1 MADVCRCI
9 HISLALLLCSLSL
22 SPGEVLAHRL
32 TPAVATVTFEP
43 GGEVNITVAAN
54 FEALMA
60 GVSPSHKDT
69 EESPQAATYSSLR
82 ALPSA
87 DFSAQLTRYIPQ
99 YIEGLH
105 AAFDGVRAPLR
116 LVSADVKSVDD
127 SRKTR
132 TSTVHF
138 RATAPSNAQQ
148 FTWAYAERF
157 GTSVLRI
164 HAGTAA
170 PVTKLLRPGNRSD
183 AYPLAEPYRG
193 PGAWQVMLDYT
204 AHGFIHIVPEG
215 LDHILFVIGIVLLSI
230 RVGPLLWQV
239 TAFTLA
245 HSITLS
251 LALFGIV
258 ELPSSIV
265 EPLIAAS
272 IIYVGVEN
280 LMTARLKPWR
290 VAIVF
295 GFGLLHGMGFA
306 GVLRDIGLPPD
317 QLIPALIAFNVG
329 VEGGQLTVVAG
340 TLLAGCFWFSGKVWY
355 RKRLVMPAS
364 TMIALIGAYWLIE
377 RIIG

>member
-1 MADVCRCI
+1 
-9 HISLALLLCSLSL
+9 
-22 SPGEVLAHRL
+22 
-32 TPAVATVTFEP
+32 
-43 GGEVNITVAAN
+43 
-54 FEALMA
+54 
-60 GVSPSHKDT
+60 
-69 EESPQAATYSSLR
+69 
-82 ALPSA
+82 
-87 DFSAQLTRYIPQ
+87 
-99 YIEGLH
+99 
-105 AAFDGVRAPLR
+105 
-116 LVSADVKSVDD
+116 
-127 SRKTR
+127 
-132 TSTVHF
+132 
-138 RATAPSNAQQ
+138 
-148 FTWAYAERF
+148 
-157 GTSVLRI
+157 
-164 HAGTAA
+164 
-170 PVTKLLRPGNRSD
+170 
-183 AYPLAEPYRG
+183 
-193 PGAWQVMLDYT
+193 
-204 AHGFIHIVPEG
+204 
-215 LDHILFVIGIVLLSI
+215 
-230 RVGPLLWQV
+230 LWQV